1 MTLHFNSQ
9 KTKPCEVCGCD
20 KDKCVCE
27 EGCDSC
33 GA

>member
-1 MTLHFNSQ
+1 MHITLWL
-9 KTKPCEVCGCD
+9 KMKLCEVCGCD